1 MLKLKHVNG
10 AFINLMNDQNS
21 CSEPEKFIINSP
33 SIESRQLKTLT
44 MMYNN
49 NVESVIDRISYLA
62 KLEELILQLRA
73 LENLKEIKLSIVR
86 DRYIYARSPFLKIGS
101 STKDHRIIVGKTEYL
116 GNDLNQLSQ
125 DRNFM
130 DYVKLKME
138 KSMKTLIIKTAQKI
152 PSLKELSTNLFKHEN
167 INNFNLN

>member
-49 NVESVIDRISYLA
+49 NV
-62 KLEELILQLRA
+62 
-73 LENLKEIKLSIVR
+73 
-86 DRYIYARSPFLKIGS
+86 
-101 STKDHRIIVGKTEYL
+101 
-116 GNDLNQLSQ
+116 
-125 DRNFM
+125 
-130 DYVKLKME
+130 
-138 KSMKTLIIKTAQKI
+138 
-152 PSLKELSTNLFKHEN
+152 
-167 INNFNLN
+167 